1 MGDDQTAAA
10 PISSRAAVWGGLS
23 ARSRAGGTAAY
34 RSEIDEALLIKRYVP
49 TVKRLANHLKGRL
62 PQTVQVE
69 DLVQA
74 GLIAVLRLARQSD
87 CADIADALLRRSVV
101 NAMIDE
107 ARRTA
112 WAPTRA
118 VRLARA
124 AARAMQSVRQ
134 RYGREGSD
142 DEIAA
147 ELGVTLG
154 QYHQILVDSAGMSLL
169 ELDAIDDT
177 AEPALHVAGAQEEQ
191 LRQNRMTAALATSI
205 ASLPTRERLVVSLYY
220 EHELNMEEVG
230 EVLGLDKSTIS
241 RSHGRAL
248 LMLKSA
254 LAEWSDPTEPLPRG
268 AGD

>member
-1 MGDDQTAAA
+1 MGEDQTAAS
-10 PISSRAAVWGGLS
+10 ISPQATVCGGLS
-23 ARSRAGGTAAY
+23 PRSRVGGTAAY

-118 VRLARA
+118 VRLAKA
-124 AARAMQSVRQ
+124 TARAMQSVRQ
-134 RYGREGSD
+134 RHGREGSD

-147 ELGVTLG
+147 ELGINLD
-154 QYHQILVDSAGMSLL
+154 QYHQILVDSAGLSLL
-169 ELDAIDDT
+169 ELDAIDNA
-177 AEPALHVAGAQEEQ
+177 AEPALHIAGGQEEA
-191 LRQNRMTAALATSI
+191 LRQNRVSAALASSI
-205 ASLPTRERLVVSLYY
+205 AALPPRERLVVSLYY

-230 EVLGLDKSTIS
+230 EVLRLDKSTIS

-248 LMLKSA
+248 LMLKSS
-254 LAEWSDPTEPLPRG
+254 LAEWSDPAEPTPRG

>member
-1 MGDDQTAAA
+1 MGDDQTDVTA
-10 PISSRAAVWGGLS
+10 ISSRARVCDGPS
-23 ARSRAGGTAAY
+23 ARSRAGRIAAY
-34 RSEIDEALLIKRYVP
+34 RDEIDEALLIKRYVP

-87 CADIADALLRRSVV
+87 CADIAEALLRRSVV

-118 VRLARA
+118 LRLAKA
-124 AARAMQSVRQ
+124 VTLAMQSVRQ
-134 RYGREGSD
+134 RHGREGSD
-142 DEIAA
+142 EEIAA
-147 ELGVTLG
+147 ELGITLD
-154 QYHQILVDSAGMSLL
+154 QYSQILVDSAGLSLL

-177 AEPALHVAGAQEEQ
+177 AEPALHIAGAQEES
-191 LRQNRMTAALATSI
+191 LRQNRVSAALASSI
-205 ASLPTRERLVVSLYY
+205 ASLPARERLVVSLYY
-220 EHELNMEEVG
+220 ERELNMEEVA
-230 EVLGLDKSTIS
+230 EVLDLDKSTIS

-254 LAEWSDPTEPLPRG
+254 LADWSDPAEPLPRG